1 MIENFDATGLLTP
14 QIEHTCSL
22 IDSLK
27 TNGVSLD
34 ASGTGTGKTFVGAA
48 IARHFG
54 DDFAVISPKLNIP
67 KWNMVLEKFG
77 IKPKFIMNFEKL
89 ARGNTDY
96 YKYHT
101 KGMKGVPEFLCGKF
115 KLPKGVKR
123 LLIDESHRTKG
134 HESLNAGLIFAATE
148 QKIPMHFMSATQA
161 MSPLDMRAFGYATG
175 LHKGMNRLESEN
187 YGMRKFKAF
196 MESAGAEFVG
206 RWGAMYFD
214 SSKPESVAK
223 LQSIRREL
231 FEVRKIASKMNRADF
246 GNIFPHNQVEAS
258 VYDMGANGDKI
269 ARVYEDMQ
277 MELARLE
284 KFSENYSQHIFAVLT
299 KARRLAE
306 LYKEPTLCELVEN
319 MVEEGKSVLIGVNYT
334 DTIEAMYNRL
344 SKTVGEKLIGQI
356 HGNQTFAQ
364 RHYDISEFQSDNKR
378 IMLANLCAGGE
389 CVDLHDVTGKYP
401 RASFI
406 NPSYRS
412 ISVLQF
418 IGRHDRAG
426 AKSDCLTNLVLAG
439 NTIEESV
446 GRKFNQKKS
455 YLDILNDGDLVPDGI
470 SFTTSRIVAGMD
482 L

>member
-1 MIENFDATGLLTP
+1 
-14 QIEHTCSL
+14 
-22 IDSLK
+22 
-27 TNGVSLD
+27 
-34 ASGTGTGKTFVGAA
+34 
-48 IARHFG
+48 
-54 DDFAVISPKLNIP
+54 
-67 KWNMVLEKFG
+67 
-77 IKPKFIMNFEKL
+77 
-89 ARGNTDY
+89 
-96 YKYHT
+96 
-101 KGMKGVPEFLCGKF
+101 
-115 KLPKGVKR
+115 
-123 LLIDESHRTKG
+123 
-134 HESLNAGLIFAATE
+134 
-148 QKIPMHFMSATQA
+148 
-161 MSPLDMRAFGYATG
+161 
-175 LHKGMNRLESEN
+175 
-187 YGMRKFKAF
+187 
-196 MESAGAEFVG
+196 
-206 RWGAMYFD
+206 
-214 SSKPESVAK
+214 
-223 LQSIRREL
+223 
-231 FEVRKIASKMNRADF
+231 MNRADF

-306 LYKEPTLCELVEN
+306 LYKVPTLCELVEN